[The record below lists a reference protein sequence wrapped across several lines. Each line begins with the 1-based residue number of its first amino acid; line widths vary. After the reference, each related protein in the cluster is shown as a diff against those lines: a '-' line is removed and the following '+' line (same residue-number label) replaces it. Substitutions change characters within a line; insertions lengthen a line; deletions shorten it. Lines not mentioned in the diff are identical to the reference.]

1 MVLGGG
7 GTGCCGPPKRKSKNP
22 WACANSGDVTLAA
35 RDTTPTTRAAFNCSR
50 QRLRIKATPR
60 QFLPTI
66 LWRRLVGTF
75 WLARGIGLLPAHSER
90 LAHLSDQGSRPLRRK
105 VTCGDN
111 GLTDRPGHYYVFS
124 RRSNAK
130 PRTTASSPKR
140 ARTLSTACSAS
151 AARPSMRSPGSA

>member
-1 MVLGGG
+1 TISADNSLASSGRNVL
-7 GTGCCGPPKRKSKNP
+7 
-22 WACANSGDVTLAA
+22 
-35 RDTTPTTRAAFNCSR
+35 
-50 QRLRIKATPR
+50 
-60 QFLPTI
+60 
-66 LWRRLVGTF
+66 
-75 WLARGIGLLPAHSER
+75 LARGIGLIPAHSER

-111 GLTDRPGHYYVFS
+111 GLTDRPGHRYVFS

-151 AARPSMRSPGSA
+151 AARPSTKSAGSAPPAFTIELTTTQGE